1 MTESITDAF
10 KCNQYGTVYD
20 SEKEL
25 SEHQQAA
32 HDAVSGERKVQETR
46 RKSLQTKRLRQKA
59 KTPRGR
65 ALIL

>member
-10 KCNQYGTVYD
+10 KCNHCGAVYD

-32 HDAVSGERKVQETR
+32 HHAVSSERKAHETSQKEPTNQEA
-46 RKSLQTKRLRQKA
+46 KA
-59 KTPRGR
+59 KGKN
-65 ALIL
+65 A